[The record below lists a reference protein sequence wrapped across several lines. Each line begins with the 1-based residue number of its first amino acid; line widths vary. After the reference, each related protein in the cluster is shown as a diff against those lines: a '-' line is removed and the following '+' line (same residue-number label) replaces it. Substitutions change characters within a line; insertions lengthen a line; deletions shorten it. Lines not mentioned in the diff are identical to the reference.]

1 MGHLNLKAPRSLK
14 PVLIRHETVSV
25 EIPGVTEQNFEDHKI
40 KLSDREQLSLQHF
53 NLHQC
58 QSGHQADLKA
68 STCSLLWVVS
78 GLCSAQHL
86 QTLILCITES
96 TQGLQQSAALHTRP
110 QTQSAT
116 TMAFLLLHVRRLWTQ
131 KPSCSQQLFPSHI
144 FALPRSWKEGTP
156 FLPPSASDPEHLV

>member
-1 MGHLNLKAPRSLK
+1 MTRAQATWISLKPGLKLGHLNLEAPRSLK

-25 EIPGVTEQNFEDHKI
+25 EIPGMTEQNFEDHKI

-96 TQGLQQSAALHTRP
+96 TQGLQQSAALHT
-110 QTQSAT
+110 
-116 TMAFLLLHVRRLWTQ
+116 
-131 KPSCSQQLFPSHI
+131 
-144 FALPRSWKEGTP
+144 
-156 FLPPSASDPEHLV
+156 